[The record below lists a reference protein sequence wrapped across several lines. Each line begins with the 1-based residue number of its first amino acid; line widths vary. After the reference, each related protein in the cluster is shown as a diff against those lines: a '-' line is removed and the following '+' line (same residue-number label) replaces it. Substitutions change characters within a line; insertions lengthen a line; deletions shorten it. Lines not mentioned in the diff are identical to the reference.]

1 MKKSYT
7 LSLEKKEW
15 NNCLHDVYDKK
26 KKDIKIDGFRKGQVP
41 YDVYT
46 KKAGVES
53 LYMDAIDAAV
63 DILYAKLLSDKETI
77 TPAATPSI
85 DIKNISKDM
94 VEIEFTIVGAPEVK
108 LGKYKSL
115 GIKKEEIKVTEEEVE
130 HELNHLKEHFVDEK
144 VAELGD
150 ATLVNSNK
158 IENEN
163 VVENSVEQEISKE
176 VKQEKEEVVK
186 PTNAETTPKEDT
198 YFTTSKLER
207 ENIYSQMLETY
218 QEIYNNANSTQEQ
231 KEKAIE
237 EIAKINE
244 RRNAIMIAEN
254 LILAK
259 GIENVVIFANENS
272 VSVIAK
278 AETLEP
284 EKIAQIQNIV
294 SRELEVGAEII
305 SISTK

>member
-1 MKKSYT
+1 MKILKRNQ
-7 LSLEKKEW
+7 LIILVISLM
-15 NNCLHDVYDKK
+15 LV
-26 KKDIKIDGFRKGQVP
+26 
-41 YDVYT
+41 T
-46 KKAGVES
+46 AGYLNFTS
-53 LYMDAIDAAV
+53 TNAQDNT
-63 DILYAKLLSDKETI
+63 KET
-77 TPAATPSI
+77 
-85 DIKNISKDM
+85 
-94 VEIEFTIVGAPEVK
+94 
-108 LGKYKSL
+108 
-115 GIKKEEIKVTEEEVE
+115 
-130 HELNHLKEHFVDEK
+130 

-158 IENEN
+158 VENEN
-163 VVENSVEQEISKE
+163 VVENSVEQETPKE
-176 VKQEKEEVVK
+176 EKKEEEEVVK

-218 QEIYNNANSTQEQ
+218 QEIYNNTNSTQEQ

>member
-1 MKKSYT
+1 MKILKRNQ
-7 LSLEKKEW
+7 LIILVISLM
-15 NNCLHDVYDKK
+15 LV
-26 KKDIKIDGFRKGQVP
+26 
-41 YDVYT
+41 T
-46 KKAGVES
+46 AGYLNFTS
-53 LYMDAIDAAV
+53 TNAQDNT
-63 DILYAKLLSDKETI
+63 KET
-77 TPAATPSI
+77 
-85 DIKNISKDM
+85 
-94 VEIEFTIVGAPEVK
+94 
-108 LGKYKSL
+108 
-115 GIKKEEIKVTEEEVE
+115 
-130 HELNHLKEHFVDEK
+130 

-231 KEKAIE
+231 KEKAIG

-259 GIENVVIFANENS
+259 GIENVVIFANEKS

>member
-1 MKKSYT
+1 MKILKRNQ
-7 LSLEKKEW
+7 LIILVISLM
-15 NNCLHDVYDKK
+15 LV
-26 KKDIKIDGFRKGQVP
+26 
-41 YDVYT
+41 T
-46 KKAGVES
+46 AGYLNFTS
-53 LYMDAIDAAV
+53 TNAQDNT
-63 DILYAKLLSDKETI
+63 KET
-77 TPAATPSI
+77 
-85 DIKNISKDM
+85 
-94 VEIEFTIVGAPEVK
+94 
-108 LGKYKSL
+108 
-115 GIKKEEIKVTEEEVE
+115 
-130 HELNHLKEHFVDEK
+130 

-218 QEIYNNANSTQEQ
+218 QEIYNNTNSTQEQ